1 MDWNLIRNLAIHNYD
16 AINWAIVYAIGRY
29 RLTDFEDFAKAIV
42 LASPDEI

>member
-16 AINWAIVYAIGRY
+16 AIKWAIVYAIARC

-42 LASPDEI
+42 FVSPDEI